1 MRLPRMTSRRWMLAA
16 AVVALICAGL
26 FTGSP
31 GLAGVTLVCLVVAP
45 IVLTI
50 YVLARSLGLNT
61 LFR

>member
-1 MRLPRMTSRRWMLAA
+1 MLAA
-16 AVVALICAGL
+16 TVVALICAGL

-31 GLAGVTLVCLVVAP
+31 LVAAVTLVCLVLAP

-50 YVLARSLGLNT
+50 YVLARTLGLNT